1 MNLSNANSF
10 TITLTQNSDIIFT
23 NVPTSTAETFLWTI
37 TIIQG
42 SSNYS
47 VVYPTN
53 VHWPNGQKPT
63 LSSASGAIDQF
74 VFMKSGA
81 TGNGG
86 NIYGFTVGQDIK
98 APASP

>member
-1 MNLSNANSF
+1 MVGWGDNAYGQLNF
-10 TITLTQNSDIIFT
+10 PEGLSDIQKF
-23 NVPTSTAETFLWTI
+23 E
-37 TIIQG
+37 

-63 LSSASGAIDQF
+63 LSSTNGAIDQF

-81 TGNGG
+81 TGSGG